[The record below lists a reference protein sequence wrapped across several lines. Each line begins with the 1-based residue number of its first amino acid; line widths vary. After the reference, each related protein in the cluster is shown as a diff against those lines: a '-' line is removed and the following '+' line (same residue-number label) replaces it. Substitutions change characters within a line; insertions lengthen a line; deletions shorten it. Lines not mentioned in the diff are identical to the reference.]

1 MARRTKAKGSL
12 LSSEEKI
19 YSVFAYFGV
28 LCLVS
33 LLVKRDNEYVMFH
46 VRQGLVLF
54 IIETIF
60 GILQVVPLLGYF
72 AFVLVLLICGLL
84 SLIGMVQAIMGNKW
98 NMPVIGEWAK
108 KITI

>member
-1 MARRTKAKGSL
+1 VAKGSKSGGIL

-28 LCLVS
+28 LCLVPI
-33 LLVKRDNEYVMFH
+33 LVKRDNEFVMFH
-46 VRQGLVLF
+46 AKQGLALF

-60 GILQVVPLLGYF
+60 GILRIVPLLGYL
-72 AFVLVLLICGLL
+72 AFMLVLFICGLL
-84 SLIGMVQAIMGNKW
+84 SLIGMVQALTGNKW